1 MNRFLK
7 VEIYPHLFSTLMNEP
22 KTLMVPFNED
32 RIYFKTSKGWLF
44 AEVKGEGKHLA
55 TAFLEEEP
63 TNADDV
69 INHDSYRVALNIV
82 NCPFRK
88 ATRIFDDIDIYL
100 SVVFK

>member
-44 AEVKGEGKHLA
+44 AEVKGKGN
-55 TAFLEEEP
+55 T
-63 TNADDV
+63 
-69 INHDSYRVALNIV
+69 
-82 NCPFRK
+82 
-88 ATRIFDDIDIYL
+88 
-100 SVVFK
+100 

>member
-7 VEIYPHLFSTLMNEP
+7 VEIYPHLFSPTLTEP

-55 TAFLEEEP
+55 TAFLEEAP
-63 TNADDV
+63 TNADEV
-69 INHDSYRVALNIV
+69 INHDSYRVAWHIV
-82 NCPFRK
+82 NCQFTK

-100 SVVFK
+100 SVVFE